1 MRVKAKAD
9 RISSTDIA
17 YTNKKRR
24 FLRMLSF
31 TWLTRLKVAGKIPQ
45 DLDSTLL
52 ITVSEGD
59 TSYYLMVHQEAM
71 KVSWMNFKS
80 RSEIVGELR
89 EPLAA

>member
-9 RISSTDIA
+9 RISSADIA

-24 FLRMLSF
+24 FLRTLSF
-31 TWLTRLKVAGKIPQ
+31 TWLTRLKVVDKIPQ

-52 ITVSEGD
+52 ITVSEED

-80 RSEIVGELR
+80 RGKIAGELR
-89 EPLAA
+89 ESLAA